1 MSEKIKAYIDLLRL
15 HFFFVWPVLFSAGL
29 FLGFIFNGSFSW
41 TLVLQ
46 AVMVGFFGFEAGLV
60 LNDIVDANLDK
71 KELPTDKRLTK
82 YWRPFGGR
90 PMVQGLI
97 SPRKAALFFFFL
109 ITITITII
117 VTLPY
122 PHSIYV
128 FGLMVICYCLEIFYQ
143 IKKRNEQ
150 LPVAQIFGRIDFAL
164 FLVAGYL
171 VVGNPDF
178 YALLLFLF
186 FYPLA
191 LAHLGVND
199 LVDVAN
205 DNAKGMNTP
214 PTLYGMNATAYWV
227 LFFSVF
233 HLATAS
239 VLLYLLGS
247 YLAIGGFAVSFS
259 LLTVANKIILSGKNS
274 QVALKALPLFHLS
287 MLIYA
292 ITIIVNYA
300 LPFFNIV

>member
-1 MSEKIKAYIDLLRL
+1 
-15 HFFFVWPVLFSAGL
+15 
-29 FLGFIFNGSFSW
+29 
-41 TLVLQ
+41 
-46 AVMVGFFGFEAGLV
+46 MVV
-60 LNDIVDANLDK
+60 
-71 KELPTDKRLTK
+71 
-82 YWRPFGGR
+82 
-90 PMVQGLI
+90 
-97 SPRKAALFFFFL
+97 
-109 ITITITII
+109 
-117 VTLPY
+117 
-122 PHSIYV
+122 
-128 FGLMVICYCLEIFYQ
+128 CYGLEIFYQ

-178 YALLLFLF
+178 HVLIIFLF

-205 DNAKGMNTP
+205 DKAKGMNTP

-227 LFFSVF
+227 LGFTVF
-233 HLATAS
+233 HFAMAALF
-239 VLLYLLGS
+239 LYVLGS
-247 YLAIGGFAVSFS
+247 YLAIGGFAVSFG
-259 LLTVANKIILSGKNS
+259 LLTVANAVVLGGKNAQS
-274 QVALKALPLFHLS
+274 ALKALPMLHLS

-300 LPFFNIV
+300 LVSFGVIV

>member
-1 MSEKIKAYIDLLRL
+1 MSEKIKAYFDLLRL

-29 FLGFIFNGSFSW
+29 FVGFAFNGNFSW

-46 AVMVGFFGFEAGLV
+46 GVLISFFGFEAGLV

-82 YWRPFGGR
+82 YWRPFGER
-90 PMVQGLI
+90 PLVQGLI
-97 SPRKAALFFFFL
+97 SPRNAATVFFL
-109 ITITITII
+109 LVAVAVVVIA
-117 VTLPY
+117 TLPY
-122 PHSIYV
+122 PHSLYV
-128 FGLMVICYCLEIFYQ
+128 FSLMVICYGLEVFYQ

-150 LPVAQIFGRIDFAL
+150 FPFAQLFGRVDFAL

-171 VVGNPDF
+171 AVGNPDLH
-178 YALLLFLF
+178 ALVLFLF

-191 LAHLGVND
+191 LVHLGVND

-205 DNAKGMNTP
+205 DKAKGMNTP

-227 LFFSVF
+227 LGFTVF
-233 HLATAS
+233 HFVMA
-239 VLLYLLGS
+239 VVFLYMLGS
-247 YLAIGGFAVSFS
+247 YLAVGGFAVSFG
-259 LLTVANKIILSGKNS
+259 LLTVANVVVLGGRNAQS
-274 QVALKALPLFHLS
+274 ALKALPMLHLS

-292 ITIIVNYA
+292 ITIIAAYA
-300 LPFFNIV
+300 LPFPF